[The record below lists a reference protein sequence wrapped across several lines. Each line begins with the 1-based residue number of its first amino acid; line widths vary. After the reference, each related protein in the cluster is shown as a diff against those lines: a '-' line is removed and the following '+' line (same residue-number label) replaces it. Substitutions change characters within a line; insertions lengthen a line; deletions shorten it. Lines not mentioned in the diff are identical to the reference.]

1 MDIILTDEDIEKVKE
16 VFPQLNCEVRNG
28 RIWGTLD
35 FCCWYDSDSREL
47 EHNSQHREAI
57 SDSYEIE
64 IKFDKK
70 DLFGFPKVYETSGK
84 ILKFSTDSKLELED
98 LHINKNDCNSC
109 CLGIFPDYRWQG
121 ATDFILTKIVPFFYW
136 QSHRRIRGE
145 EPWEGHAHGD
155 SGIEDALALVSR
167 RGKGSNRNALC
178 YCNSGK
184 KYKKC
189 CYQKDSILRS
199 SLLKVKMDRR
209 KLNTNRPGK
218 DSQ

>member
-1 MDIILTDEDIEKVKE
+1 MDIVLTDEDIEKVKE

-35 FCCWYDSDSREL
+35 FCCWYDNSSEQL
-47 EHNSQHREAI
+47 EHNSQNREAI
-57 SDSYEIE
+57 PDSYEIE

-84 ILKFSTDSKLELED
+84 ILKFSTDSELELED
-98 LHINKNDCNSC
+98 LHIDKKDCNSC

-136 QSHRRIRGE
+136 QSHRKIRGE

-155 SGIEDALALVSR
+155 RGIEDVLALVSR

-178 YCNSGK
+178 HCKSGK

-209 KLNTNRPGK
+209 KPNTNRSGK